1 MNPTTDSDKIS
12 QALSWIVTLLN
23 DHQVQYQIVGGLAAQ
38 AYGARRPLVDVDL
51 YMAFDQAQAAL
62 ETMKPYL
69 TRPPA
74 PHRSAAWDLVFLALE
89 YEGMLIEIGDSATDP
104 RFYNRV
110 DQRWEAQLIDYTAS
124 QIVTLYGVEVAVM
137 PKTELLRYKAM
148 LDREVDHLDLQQI
161 ADCS

>member
-1 MNPTTDSDKIS
+1 MNPTMDSDKIS
-12 QALSWIVTLLN
+12 QALTWIVTLLN
-23 DHQVQYQIVGGLAAQ
+23 DQQVQYQIVGGLAAQ
-38 AYGARRPLVDVDL
+38 AYGARRPLVDIDL

-62 ETMKPYL
+62 KAMKPYL

-89 YEGMLIEIGDSATDP
+89 YEGVLIEIGDSSTDP

-110 DQRWEAQLIDYTAS
+110 DQRWESQIIDYTAS
-124 QIVTLYGVEVAVM
+124 QIVTLFGVEVAVM
-137 PKTELLRYKAM
+137 PKAELVRYKAM

-161 ADCS
+161 SNCS